1 MHLKRTGILT
11 KIVITVLLIY
21 GVVSLVWINSKNAR
35 AREELEKE
43 RAVEAQLSAE
53 TDKYERWLNNSD
65 DPEVMEEIAREMGLE
80 YPNTEIYS

>member
-43 RAVEAQLSAE
+43 RVVEAQLSAE